1 MNFIFFS
8 SSIWL
13 SPLYPRLSQGSVG
26 SGESPTHFKA
36 DLISYLT
43 AYNMPQLKEWADL
56 IQEHDLSETKYVSS
70 SNLGYRQYL
79 VQRWVQ
85 AVDQG
90 KGSRIGKVAASWRD
104 SGGFLLFAWGK
115 GEYLRLQGRG
125 APLSFHLSSPPTG
138 LP

>member
-1 MNFIFFS
+1 M
-8 SSIWL
+8 
-13 SPLYPRLSQGSVG
+13 G

-56 IQEHDLSETKYVSS
+56 IQEHDLSETKYVSP
-70 SNLGYRQYL
+70 SNLA
-79 VQRWVQ
+79 QRWVQ

-90 KGSRIGKVAASWRD
+90 KGSRIGKVVASWRD
-104 SGGFLLFAWGK
+104 SGGFLFFAWGE
-115 GEYLRLQGRG
+115 GEYLRPQGR
-125 APLSFHLSSPPTG
+125 APLSFHLSSSPTG

>member
-1 MNFIFFS
+1 MPQWAQKSYSNGSHPWLLKMNFIFFS

-56 IQEHDLSETKYVSS
+56 IQEHDLSETKYVSP
-70 SNLGYRQYL
+70 SNLGY
-79 VQRWVQ
+79 
-85 AVDQG
+85 
-90 KGSRIGKVAASWRD
+90 
-104 SGGFLLFAWGK
+104 
-115 GEYLRLQGRG
+115 
-125 APLSFHLSSPPTG
+125 
-138 LP
+138 